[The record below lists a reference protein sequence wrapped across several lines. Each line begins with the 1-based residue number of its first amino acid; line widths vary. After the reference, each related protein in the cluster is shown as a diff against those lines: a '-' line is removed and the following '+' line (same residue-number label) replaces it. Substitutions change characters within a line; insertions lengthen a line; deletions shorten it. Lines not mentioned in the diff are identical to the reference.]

1 MTLSPGSRLGSY
13 DIVAPLG
20 AGGMG
25 EVYRATDPNLGRQVA
40 IKVLP
45 EDVAADAD
53 RLARFQREAKTLAS
67 LNHPNIAQIYGLEKG
82 DLSGAGQVG
91 IRALVMEL
99 VEGPTLADRITQ
111 GPVPLDDALPI
122 AGQIADAL
130 EAAHEQ
136 GIIHRDL
143 KPANIKL
150 RPDGVVKVLDFGLAK
165 TVEPTGALS
174 AGVTQSPTITSPA
187 LMTGAGVLL
196 GTAAYM
202 SPEQTKGRA
211 ADRRS
216 DIWAF
221 GCVLYE
227 MLSGARPFEG
237 EDINETIAAIRRAS
251 PDWTRLPADTP
262 LSIRRLLRR
271 CLEKDRR
278 ERLPDIGAAR
288 LDIKE
293 AQANVDVDPAAPV
306 AAASPSHRRL
316 ATLGWALASVMTVVA
331 LGLAGTMYR
340 WPATPDTRVYRSS
353 IVPHANLS
361 GDPASRLAISPDG
374 RRLAFLAPGGGNYT
388 MVWVRALDG
397 ATAQSLAG
405 TEGATHPFWSPD
417 SRFIAF
423 TAGGKLKKIEAAG
436 GPALTICDSE
446 SFGRGTWNR
455 DDIILFSPRR
465 LGPIHRV
472 HAGGGTPEP
481 VMPLDANAGE
491 TAHRHP
497 YFLPDGRH
505 FLFTAYQA
513 IVPAGLFVTSMDD
526 TRRTRLMDGGS
537 NAAYAQGFLLFL
549 RDGTLLAQPFD
560 AGTLTLTADARPVAE
575 GVVTQPERAGT
586 FSVSETG
593 ALVYQT
599 SGVGDRQLAWT
610 NRQGTV
616 TGTVDS
622 RRAGYQTVELSPD
635 GTRAAASVI
644 ADTGDAEDIW
654 VIDLTRSVPMRLTT
668 DPASDRFP
676 IWSPDGS
683 HIVFQSNRRNG
694 IFDLYQRPASGA
706 GADEVLWADGEYKV
720 PKGSGMG
727 IREQEE
733 GPPMV
738 ATLNLYK
745 VAPQG

>member
-1 MTLSPGSRLGSY
+1 
-13 DIVAPLG
+13 
-20 AGGMG
+20 
-25 EVYRATDPNLGRQVA
+25 
-40 IKVLP
+40 
-45 EDVAADAD
+45 
-53 RLARFQREAKTLAS
+53 
-67 LNHPNIAQIYGLEKG
+67 
-82 DLSGAGQVG
+82 
-91 IRALVMEL
+91 
-99 VEGPTLADRITQ
+99 
-111 GPVPLDDALPI
+111 
-122 AGQIADAL
+122 
-130 EAAHEQ
+130 
-136 GIIHRDL
+136 
-143 KPANIKL
+143 
-150 RPDGVVKVLDFGLAK
+150 
-165 TVEPTGALS
+165 
-174 AGVTQSPTITSPA
+174 
-187 LMTGAGVLL
+187 MTGAGVLL

-227 MLSGARPFEG
+227 MHSGARPFEG

-720 PKGSGMG
+720 PTSWSADGRFILYTSNTDIWVLPLEAAATTGPARAGGSRP
-727 IREQEE
+727 IRLMETRFNESE
-733 GPPMV
+733 GEFSPDGRMV
-738 ATLNLYK
+738 AYTSNESGQPQVYVTPFPGAGARWPITSSGSARPRWRRDGRELFYETRPEGILTAAMVSSAGARLEVGGTSQLFKSWTAGNSSRRWDVASEGQKFLFVLENAGSEIVPITLVVNWQAALG
-745 VAPQG
+745 ARESR